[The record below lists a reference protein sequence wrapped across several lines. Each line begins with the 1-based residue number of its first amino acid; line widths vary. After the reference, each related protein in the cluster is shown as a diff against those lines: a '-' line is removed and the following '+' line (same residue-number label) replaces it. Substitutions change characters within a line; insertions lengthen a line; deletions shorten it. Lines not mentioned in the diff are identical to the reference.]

1 MNTQAIAA
9 ALRALADAID
19 SPECQTGLPAPAA
32 SPTPPATVA
41 VSAASVVDTT
51 AKKTR
56 KSKAAAAATETAAPA
71 AAPAPEA
78 PVTGDSKV
86 YTDSDVRTALVQ
98 AQTRLGG
105 REKPQAILA
114 KYATPA
120 TMAGLKQADYAKVIA
135 ECASAA

>member
-19 SPECQTGLPAPAA
+19 SPEGQTGLPAPAA

-71 AAPAPEA
+71 AAPAQAIPA
-78 PVTGDSKV
+78 TGDSKV
-86 YTDSDVRTALVQ
+86 YTESDVRTALTQ

-105 REKPQAILA
+105 KEKPFEILG
-114 KYATPA
+114 KYSTNKVIS
-120 TMAGLKQADYAKVIA
+120 GLAAADYAKVIA

>member
-19 SPECQTGLPAPAA
+19 SPSAAPVATTAPATE
-32 SPTPPATVA
+32 SSATA
-41 VSAASVVDTT
+41 AAST
-51 AKKTR
+51 APEKKPR

-78 PVTGDSKV
+78 PATGDSKV

-120 TMAGLKQADYAKVIA
+120 TIAGLKQADYAKVIA
-135 ECASAA
+135 ECTSAA

>member
-19 SPECQTGLPAPAA
+19 SPECQSILPAQ
-32 SPTPPATVA
+32 
-41 VSAASVVDTT
+41 VVTT
-51 AKKTR
+51 AAPVVSPEKKPR
-56 KSKAAAAATETAAPA
+56 KQKAVAAATETAAPA
-71 AAPAPEA
+71 AAPAQAIPA
-78 PVTGDSKV
+78 TGDSTKV

-120 TMAGLKQADYAKVIA
+120 TIAGLKQADYAKVIA